1 MAKNKSQYDST
12 LNLPKTLFE
21 MRAGLPKKEPVM
33 LKDWDDNDLYNQLMK
48 HNEGKPQFILHDG
61 PPYANGNIHMGT
73 ALNKIIKDIIIRE
86 KNMEGFQAPYVP
98 GFDTHGLPIELKA
111 LSSVGEKKKDISKL
125 ELRQICEK
133 FATEHIDIM
142 SDQFKRLGVIGD
154 FEHPYLTLKPEFEAR
169 QIEIFG
175 EMAKKGYIYK
185 GMKAVYWCPEDRTA
199 LAEAEIEYAEDEC
212 DSIYVRFKL
221 TDDPNGV
228 LAKHNIPLDKA
239 WIVIWTTTTW
249 TLPANVATCLNPNLE
264 YAFVKIGDAYHIMAR
279 ELVESTMKGCHIDEY
294 EVLPETVLGS
304 ELELMQYQHP
314 FLDRKGLVILGD
326 HVTLEGGTGCVHTAP
341 GHGVEDFEVCVNHYP
356 QVPVVVPV
364 DDAGRLTAEA
374 GEKFAGL
381 KVWDAN
387 KVILEHI
394 KESGHLMGVQHITH
408 QYPHCWR
415 CHHPII
421 FRATEQWFCS
431 IDAFK
436 EDVYK
441 AIDSVHWQPAWGH
454 DRMAGMVRDR
464 SDWCISRQR
473 VWGVPIPVFYCKK
486 CGKYHITDAS
496 IKAVSDLFRKEG
508 SDAWY
513 KYDANDILPKTEVCE
528 CGASD
533 WEKDPDIMDVWFD
546 SGSTWSAVCR
556 ERPELRWPVDMY
568 MEGADQFRGWFQS
581 SLLTSVATQGVAPY
595 REVLCH
601 GWVVDAQG
609 KQMHKSAGNGM
620 EPSEIIRDYGA
631 DIIRLWV
638 ASSDYTVD
646 VRAGK
651 EIFRQLSEAYRKMRN
666 TARFML
672 GNISDFDPAKDMVD
686 DDQLFEID
694 RWALEAC
701 NKLTATMRDAYEH
714 YDFSRAYH
722 ALYNF
727 CVIDMSNF
735 YMDVIKDRLYCAD
748 DHARRC
754 AQTALYRILVD
765 FTKLL
770 APILCFTSQEIW
782 SYIPKLDGMK
792 DYVVFEQMPEA
803 KAAADEAFE
812 AKWDRIMAI
821 RDDVKK
827 VLEQARAD
835 KVIGSALEAGLTLYC
850 SKEVYDFLNAIPMD
864 ELADLFIVSHVD
876 LVEGEGGVKGLVEG
890 LGVSAAHAAG
900 NMCLRCWKYE
910 TTVGEDGL
918 CPRCAKVLKQ

>member
-1 MAKNKSQYDST
+1 MKFKEYKGLDLPQLAADVLAQWDAEDTFHKSIST
-12 LNLPKTLFE
+12 REGHPAFVFYEGPPSAN
-21 MRAGLPKKEPVM
+21 GLPGIHHVM
-33 LKDWDDNDLYNQLMK
+33 
-48 HNEGKPQFILHDG
+48 
-61 PPYANGNIHMGT
+61 ART
-73 ALNKIIKDIIIRE
+73 IKDIICRY
-86 KNMEGFQAPYVP
+86 KTQQGYLVHRKA
-98 GFDTHGLPIELKA
+98 GWDTHGLPIELKA
-111 LSSVGEKKKDISKL
+111 LSSLGDKKAGVSKL
-125 ELRQICEK
+125 ELRQICKE
-133 FATEHIDIM
+133 FATEHIGVM
-142 SDQFKRLGVIGD
+142 NEQFKRLGVQGD
-154 FEHPYLTLKPEFEAR
+154 FENPYLTLRPEFEAR
-169 QIEIFG
+169 QVEIFG

-900 NMCLRCWKYE
+900 NKCLRCWKYE

-918 CPRCAKVLKQ
+918 CPRCAKVLKH

>member
-1 MAKNKSQYDST
+1 MAQNYNDTIHKMQT
-12 LNLPKTLFE
+12 PFE
-21 MRAGLPKKEPVM
+21 MRAGLPKKEPKM
-33 LKDWDDNDLYNQLMK
+33 LEDWEQNHVYEQMIKN
-48 HNEGKPQFILHDG
+48 NEGKPQYILHDG

-73 ALNKIIKDIIIRE
+73 ALNKIIKDIIIRY
-86 KNMEGFQAPYVP
+86 KNMSGFQAPYVP
-98 GFDTHGLPIELKA
+98 GYDTHGLPIELKA
-111 LSSVGEKKKDISKL
+111 LSSLGDKKAGVSKL
-125 ELRQICEK
+125 ELRQICKE
-133 FATEHIDIM
+133 FATEHIGVM
-142 SDQFKRLGVIGD
+142 NEQFKRLGVQGD
-154 FEHPYLTLKPEFEAR
+154 FENPYLTLRPEFEAR
-169 QIEIFG
+169 QVEIFG

-601 GWVVDAQG
+601 GWVVDEQG

-672 GNISDFDPAKDMVD
+672 GNINDFDPAKDMVD

-900 NMCLRCWKYE
+900 NKCLRCWKYE